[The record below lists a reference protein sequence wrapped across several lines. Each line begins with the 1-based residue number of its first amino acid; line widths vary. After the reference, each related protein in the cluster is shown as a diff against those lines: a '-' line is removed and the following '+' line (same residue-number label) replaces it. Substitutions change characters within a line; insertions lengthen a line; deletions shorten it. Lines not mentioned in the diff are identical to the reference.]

1 MLEPKRIIKN
11 GIATIV
17 FWNDGTKTIVKCAA
31 DDEPDDYMAFC
42 AAYCKKIFG
51 SNSRLKRTI
60 KKAVKAKPKKEDTH
74 KVSNTKSLLT
84 NFSLVQ
90 TLMDDY
96 RRYMEKRVEAE
107 IVSSKRL
114 YRMNSEPQFKF
125 LIPMPGCKNCE
136 SVNICPE
143 CFTTKAV
150 NCGDYDFSQTYLS
163 HL

>member
-17 FWNDGTKTIVKCAA
+17 FWNDGTKTIVKCAE

-42 AAYCKKIFG
+42 AAYCKKVFG
-51 SNSRLKRTI
+51 SNSHLKRVI
-60 KKAVKAKPKKEDTH
+60 KNVRNAKPKKEDIH
-74 KVSNTKSLLT
+74 KISNT
-84 NFSLVQ
+84 
-90 TLMDDY
+90 
-96 RRYMEKRVEAE
+96 
-107 IVSSKRL
+107 KRL

-143 CFTTKAV
+143 CFTTKSV
-150 NCGDYDFSQTYLS
+150 NCGDYDFSQTYFS

>member
-1 MLEPKRIIKN
+1 MLEPKRIIRN

-17 FWNDGTKTIVKCAA
+17 FWNDDTKTIVKCAE

-60 KKAVKAKPKKEDTH
+60 KKAVNAKPKKADTQ
-74 KVSNTKSLLT
+74 KVSNT
-84 NFSLVQ
+84 
-90 TLMDDY
+90 
-96 RRYMEKRVEAE
+96 
-107 IVSSKRL
+107 KRL
-114 YRMNSEPQFKF
+114 YRMNSEPQFQY

-150 NCGDYDFSQTYLS
+150 NCGDYDFSQTYFS